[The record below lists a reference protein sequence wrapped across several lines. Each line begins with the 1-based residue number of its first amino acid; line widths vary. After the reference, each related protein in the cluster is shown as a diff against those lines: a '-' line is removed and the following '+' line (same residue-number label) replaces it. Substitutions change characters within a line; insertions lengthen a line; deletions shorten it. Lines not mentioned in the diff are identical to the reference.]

1 MKAAWHEQA
10 TRADFAA
17 MALLVAGEA
26 AALLLGGYRSR
37 PRADKK
43 GRTDLVTEFDRRS
56 EDLILARLTSLSPDI
71 PIVAEEQSFT
81 GVVRP
86 AIAMVA
92 PEGEPLSGRDAAP
105 RTSGRDAAPRAS
117 VPGLVWYVDPL
128 DGTTNYVHGHP
139 FYCVAI
145 GLMQDDAPIAG
156 AVVAPSI
163 GVRWSGWVGA
173 GAGHQDGQPIH
184 GAARRNEERCRVSA
198 TSVLSESLVATGFP
212 PNRDIAPENNF
223 DSFMAVKKAAQGVRR
238 CGSAAMDL
246 CLVAD
251 GTYDAYWERRLHS
264 WDVVAASAI
273 VLAAGGRIT
282 ALDGG
287 FPDYH
292 VGHLVASNGHVHEEL
307 IAAIHR

>member
-1 MKAAWHEQA
+1 MMDLRPRE
-10 TRADFAA
+10 RADFAA
-17 MALLVAGEA
+17 MALVVAEEA

-37 PRADKK
+37 PRVDKK
-43 GRTDLVTEFDRRS
+43 GRTDLVTELDRRS
-56 EDLILARLTSLSPDI
+56 EALIVSRLGSLSPEI
-71 PIVAEEQSFT
+71 PIVAEEGSPGEDRET
-81 GVVRP
+81 PEP
-86 AIAMVA
+86 ATAMA
-92 PEGEPLSGRDAAP
+92 AQSGR
-105 RTSGRDAAPRAS
+105 
-117 VPGLVWYVDPL
+117 PGLVWYVDPL

-139 FYCVAI
+139 FYCVAV
-145 GLMQDDAPIAG
+145 GLMLDDEPIAG

-163 GVRWSGWVGA
+163 GVRWSGWVEMAEAEGA
-173 GAGHQDGQPIH
+173 LPIRATQ
-184 GAARRNEERCRVSA
+184 GSAERSGERCRVSA
-198 TSVLSESLVATGFP
+198 TTALSESLIATGFP
-212 PNRDIAPENNF
+212 PNRHRAPENNF
-223 DSFMAVKKAAQGVRR
+223 DSFISVKKAARGVRR

-264 WDVVAASAI
+264 WDIVAASAI

-292 VGHLVASNGHVHEEL
+292 VGHLVASNGHVHDEL

>member
-1 MKAAWHEQA
+1 MKDRGIEKRE
-10 TRADFAA
+10 RADFAA
-17 MALLVAGEA
+17 MALVVAEEA
-26 AALLLGGYRSR
+26 AALLLAGYRSR

-56 EDLILARLTSLSPDI
+56 EDLILARLAALSPEI
-71 PIVAEEQSFT
+71 PVVAEEQSST
-81 GVVRP
+81 GEDLGAIATAAPTGEDRS

-92 PEGEPLSGRDAAP
+92 AAGEPGPAP
-105 RTSGRDAAPRAS
+105 AR
-117 VPGLVWYVDPL
+117 PGLVWYVDPL

-145 GLMQDDAPIAG
+145 GLMLDDAPIVG
-156 AVVAPSI
+156 AIVAPSI
-163 GVRWSGWVGA
+163 GVRWSGWVAAAEGVGGGSPIKGSA
-173 GAGHQDGQPIH
+173 QRDQD
-184 GAARRNEERCRVSA
+184 RCRVSSTTA
-198 TSVLSESLVATGFP
+198 LSEALIATGFP
-212 PNRDIAPENNF
+212 PNRDSAPENNF
-223 DSFMAVKKAAQGVRR
+223 DSYIAVKKAAQGVRR

-264 WDVVAASAI
+264 WDVVAASAV

-287 FPDYH
+287 YPDYH

>member
-1 MKAAWHEQA
+1 MKAVAHEQA
-10 TRADFAA
+10 TRAELAA
-17 MALLVAGEA
+17 MALLVAEEA

-56 EDLILARLTSLSPDI
+56 EDLILARLASLSPNI
-71 PIVAEEQSFT
+71 PIVAEEQSST
-81 GVVRP
+81 GEDRS
-86 AIAMVA
+86 AMTMAA
-92 PEGEPLSGRDAAP
+92 PIGEP
-105 RTSGRDAAPRAS
+105 TAPRAP

-139 FYCVAI
+139 YYCVAI
-145 GLMQDDAPIAG
+145 GLMQDDTPIVG

-184 GAARRNEERCRVSA
+184 GTARRNEERCRVSA
-198 TSVLSESLVATGFP
+198 QSLLSESLVATGFP
-212 PNRDIAPENNF
+212 PNRDRAPENNF
-223 DSFMAVKKAAQGVRR
+223 DSFMAVKKVAQGVRR

-264 WDVVAASAI
+264 WDVVAASA
-273 VLAAGGRIT
+273 VLLAAGGRIT